1 MRDVL
6 LIVAGILAGAGFAM
20 AVEAVKMTVSAL
32 VTRIMQ
38 RYRKSLMEDLERA
51 MSNLHVA
58 DYTPSGPE
66 YLELDDVMNVIR
78 KFKDMKVKVEVRDG
92 EDDQE

>member
-6 LIVAGILAGAGFAM
+6 LIVAGILAGAGIAM
-20 AVEAVKMTVSAL
+20 AVKVVKMTVSVSEL

-38 RYRKSLMEDLERA
+38 RYRESLMEDLEKA
-51 MSNLHVA
+51 MNNLSVA

-66 YLELDDVMNVIR
+66 YLELEDVINVIR
-78 KFKDMKVKVEVRDG
+78 EFKDMKVKVEVRDG
-92 EDDQE
+92 E